1 MINMT
6 NYMSIAHNFYYN
18 IFSIMFDIYCV
29 YYYFKIDNNCTL
41 NLDDACIDCCT
52 INLKFYNNILILY
65 FTIDAF
71 IKAIDGDYLFILH
84 HVVPIIMLLLF
95 DINKA
100 IHIYI
105 IKMLVITEFSSIILV
120 ITYVTKGTIK
130 QICLLLFSIVFLIH
144 RTYIYYYLNYE
155 TVDRLNNNTDL
166 ITHISIM
173 IMTTLH
179 VYWSYKII
187 HKLIRTFFSNNNNK
201 ND

>member
-1 MINMT
+1 MT
-6 NYMSIAHNFYYN
+6 NYMSIVNNFYYN
-18 IFSIMFDIYCV
+18 ISSIVFYVYCV

-52 INLKFYNNILILY
+52 INFKFYNNILILY

-71 IKAIDGDYLFILH
+71 IQAIDGYYLFILH
-84 HVVPIIMLLLF
+84 HVVPIIFLFNF
-95 DINKA
+95 DINKS

-105 IKMLVITEFSSIILV
+105 IKMLLITEISSIILA
-120 ITYVTKGTIK
+120 ITHITKGTIK
-130 QICLLLFSIVFLIH
+130 QMCLFLFSIVFLIH

-155 TVDRLNNNTDL
+155 TVDRINNNIID
-166 ITHISIM
+166 ISIM